1 MARRTKL
8 KKMGK
13 RTTIDESKLKRF
25 MDPRLVYALSHAVRA
40 HVLVV
45 LHEEVSSP
53 SAVGKEIG
61 VSAAYI
67 NYHFEELEREG
78 LIELVRVEP
87 RRGAKEHFYR
97 AKKTLTFDD
106 QAWDSLPETFKS
118 GITGSTL
125 RIIYDQLAEAMEAGT
140 FTARNEMDLSMV
152 SMPLDE
158 RGFGEVGALLKEALE
173 KVRTV
178 KTESAERLAASGEEA
193 IPTTVA
199 LIGFETARGLAEE
212 EDEEGTATGQS

>member
-1 MARRTKL
+1 MDRKAKL

-25 MDPRLVYALSHAVRA
+25 MDPRLVFALSHTVRA

-45 LHEEVSSP
+45 LNEKVTSP
-53 SAVGKEIG
+53 SAVGREIG

-97 AKKTLTFDD
+97 ARKTLAFDD
-106 QAWDSLPETFKS
+106 RAWDSLPETFKS
-118 GITGSTL
+118 GITGGTL
-125 RIIYDQLAEAMEAGT
+125 RNIYDEVAVALEVGT
-140 FTARNEMDLSMV
+140 FTARSEVHLSMV
-152 SMPLDE
+152 SMPLDAK
-158 RGFGEVGALLKEALE
+158 GFGDVGTLLNETLE
-173 KVRTV
+173 KV
-178 KTESAERLAASGEEA
+178 KAIKSESAERLSASGEEA

-199 LIGFETARGLAEE
+199 LIGFETA
-212 EDEEGTATGQS
+212 TGSAPSGGGPVARDQS

>member
-97 AKKTLTFDD
+97 ARKTLTFDD
-106 QAWDSLPETFKS
+106 QAWDTLPETFKS

-158 RGFGEVGALLKEALE
+158 RGFTEVGALLREALG
-173 KVRTV
+173 KVKAV
-178 KTESAERLAASGEEA
+178 KAESAERLAESGEEA

-199 LIGFETARGLAEE
+199 LIGFETARELAEE
-212 EDEEGTATGQS
+212 EGTTTGQS

>member
-8 KKMGK
+8 KKVGK
-13 RTTIDESKLKRF
+13 RTTIDESKLKRLI
-25 MDPRLVYALSHAVRA
+25 DPRLVFALSHAVRA

-45 LHEEVSSP
+45 LNEEVSSP
-53 SAVGKEIG
+53 SAVGREIG

-97 AKKTLTFDD
+97 ARKTLAFDD
-106 QAWDSLPETFKS
+106 REWESLPETFKS
-118 GITGSTL
+118 GISGEMLQT
-125 RIIYDQLAEAMEAGT
+125 IYDAVAKSLEAGT
-140 FTARNEMDLSMV
+140 FTARNNVHLSWT
-152 SMPLDE
+152 SMPLDAK
-158 RGFGEVGALLKEALE
+158 GFADVSALLQNTLE
-173 KVRTV
+173 SVQAV
-178 KTESAERLAASGEEA
+178 KAESAERLAGSGEEP

-199 LIGFETARGLAEE
+199 MIGFEA
-212 EDEEGTATGQS
+212 ATGGPAPRRAESAAKAQS

>member
-1 MARRTKL
+1 MDRKAKL

-25 MDPRLVYALSHAVRA
+25 MDPRLVFALSHTVRA

-45 LHEEVSSP
+45 LNEEVTSP
-53 SAVGKEIG
+53 SAVGREIG

-97 AKKTLTFDD
+97 ARKT
-106 QAWDSLPETFKS
+106 
-118 GITGSTL
+118 
-125 RIIYDQLAEAMEAGT
+125 
-140 FTARNEMDLSMV
+140 
-152 SMPLDE
+152 
-158 RGFGEVGALLKEALE
+158 
-173 KVRTV
+173 
-178 KTESAERLAASGEEA
+178 
-193 IPTTVA
+193 
-199 LIGFETARGLAEE
+199 
-212 EDEEGTATGQS
+212 

>member
-1 MARRTKL
+1 MARKTKL

-25 MDPRLVYALSHAVRA
+25 MDPRLVFALSHAVRA

-45 LHEEVSSP
+45 LNEEVSSP
-53 SAVGKEIG
+53 SAVGREIG

-87 RRGAKEHFYR
+87 RRGAREHFYR
-97 AKKTLTFDD
+97 ARKTLVFDD
-106 QAWDSLPETFKS
+106 RAWDSLPETFKS
-118 GITGSTL
+118 GITGGTL
-125 RIIYDQLAEAMEAGT
+125 RIIYDEVAEALEAGT
-140 FTARNEMDLSMV
+140 FTARNEMHLSMV
-152 SMPLDE
+152 SMPLDAK
-158 RGFGEVGALLKEALE
+158 GFGDVGALLGETLE
-173 KVRTV
+173 QVRGI
-178 KTESAERLAASGEEA
+178 KAESAERLAASGEET

-199 LIGFETARGLAEE
+199 LIGFETATGPSPS
-212 EDEEGTATGQS
+212 EEGPAARDQP

>member
-1 MARRTKL
+1 MARKTKL
-8 KKMGK
+8 KRMGR

-25 MDPRLVYALSHAVRA
+25 MDPRLVFALSHAVRA

-45 LHEEVSSP
+45 LNEEVSSP
-53 SAVGKEIG
+53 SAVGREIG

-97 AKKTLTFDD
+97 ARKTLVFDD
-106 QAWDSLPETFKS
+106 QAWGSLPETFKS

-125 RIIYDQLAEAMEAGT
+125 RIIYDQVAEALEAGT
-140 FTARNEMDLSMV
+140 FTARNEMHLSMV

-158 RGFGEVGALLKEALE
+158 QGFGEVGALLGGTLE
-173 KVRTV
+173 KV
-178 KTESAERLAASGEEA
+178 KAIKAESAERLAESGEEA

-199 LIGFETARGLAEE
+199 MIGFETATELSPEE
-212 EDEEGTATGQS
+212 SRR